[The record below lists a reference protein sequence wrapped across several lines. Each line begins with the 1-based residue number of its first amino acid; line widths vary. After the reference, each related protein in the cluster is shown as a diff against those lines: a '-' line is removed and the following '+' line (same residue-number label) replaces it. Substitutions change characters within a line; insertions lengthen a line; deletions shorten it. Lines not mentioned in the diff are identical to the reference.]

1 MFGLNPWIILAV
13 VLAFV
18 GSNGASYM
26 AGRGDGADA
35 RELVWL
41 EKEAKQKTE
50 TEGTIA
56 ALREI
61 ARKKEMALYAL
72 NLKTEKDH
80 ADALEKVNR
89 MRIANGRLVA
99 AHGGL
104 FDKNGR
110 AVAGGGS
117 GSAAD
122 SADAGGAAGSSTGC
136 KLSDAASGNL
146 LDLAYDADRAATYA
160 NTCRAHVVSLYEQI
174 ATLCPAVTP
183 SQ

>member
-26 AGRGDGADA
+26 AGSGDGADA

-72 NLKTEKDH
+72 NLKTEKEN
-80 ADALEKVNR
+80 AEQKAFKVS
-89 MRIANGRLVA
+89 V
-99 AHGGL
+99 
-104 FDKNGR
+104 
-110 AVAGGGS
+110 
-117 GSAAD
+117 SAEIEV
-122 SADAGGAAGSSTGC
+122 
-136 KLSDAASGNL
+136 
-146 LDLAYDADRAATYA
+146 Y
-160 NTCRAHVVSLYEQI
+160 Q
-174 ATLCPAVTP
+174 
-183 SQ
+183 

>member
-13 VLAFV
+13 FAAFV
-18 GSNGASYM
+18 GSNAVSYTK
-26 AGRGDGADA
+26 GFGNGEDS
-35 RELVWL
+35 RELLWVQ
-41 EKEAKQKTE
+41 KEDEQRLK

-80 ADALEKVNR
+80 ADALDKVNR
-89 MRIANGRLVA
+89 MRIANGRLIA

-110 AVAGGGS
+110 PVASAGG

-122 SADAGGAAGSSTGC
+122 SADAGGVAGGATGC
-136 KLSDAASGNL
+136 RLSAE
-146 LDLAYDADRAATYA
+146 LDGFLQSRFYDADRAATYA
-160 NTCRAHVVSLYEQI
+160 NTCRAHVVSLYDQV
-174 ATLCPAVTP
+174 ANLCPQVMP

>member
-13 VLAFV
+13 FAVFV
-18 GSNGASYM
+18 GSNAVSYTK
-26 AGRGDGADA
+26 GFGNGEDA
-35 RELVWL
+35 RELLWVQ
-41 EKEAKQKTE
+41 KEGEQRLKA
-50 TEGTIA
+50 EGTIA
-56 ALREI
+56 ALREV

-89 MRIANGRLVA
+89 MRIANGRLIA

-110 AVAGGGS
+110 PVAGSGS

-122 SADAGGAAGSSTGC
+122 SADASGSTGTSAGC

-146 LDLAYDADRAATYA
+146 LDLAFDADRAATYA
-160 NTCRAHVVSLYEQI
+160 NTCKAHVVSLYDQI
-174 ATLCPAVTP
+174 RTLCPAVTP